1 MKRHHLGFAV
11 LASAIVGSMLF
22 AIVVLHVLLAQQA
35 FRIDAAERR
44 VHTLS
49 TEHLVLLQK
58 QATLSAPGRIS
69 SWATRHGMRL
79 PDSIRILRAPKAASD
94 DPAGAGTITRA
105 LDGASVVAAAGTAVT
120 AARSAPGIVDGV
132 AEGVAEGVSI
142 P

>member
-1 MKRHHLGFAV
+1 MKRHHLGFVV

-44 VHTLS
+44 VQALS
-49 TEHLVLLQK
+49 TDHLVLLQK

-79 PDSIRILRAPKAASD
+79 PDSIRILHAPKAASD
-94 DPAGAGTITRA
+94 PAGAGTTSRA
-105 LDGASVVAAAGTAVT
+105 LDGASVLAAAGAALTT
-120 AARSAPGIVDGV
+120 ARSAPGIVG
-132 AEGVAEGVSI
+132 GVAEGVSI